1 MAVARC
7 VFVKFRSL
15 FVIASAENRRCRSAL
30 RSNFSSDGRVRCFV
44 ISSADR
50 IVLSTLEE
58 R

>member
-1 MAVARC
+1 MAVAPYA
-7 VFVKFRSL
+7 FVKFRSL

-30 RSNFSSDGRVRCFV
+30 RSNFSSDGHVRCFV

-50 IVLSTLEE
+50 IALSTLQD

>member
-1 MAVARC
+1 
-7 VFVKFRSL
+7 
-15 FVIASAENRRCRSAL
+15 VIASAENRRCRSAL

-50 IVLSTLEE
+50 IAVSTLQD